1 MALNLD
7 DLKDQMGTQFRHSWE
22 QFQESSLYNQL
33 KDRYE
38 NLTPLAQKLSIV
50 GIVLLFTLIVFSIPW
65 GFYSQS
71 SQYISEFEGKRN
83 IIRDLLKVSREAH
96 DNPDIPVPPPLES
109 VKNQIDTTLK
119 AAQLIP
125 EQMKGIEIVTEK
137 SDIVPATLSKG
148 ILRVSLAK
156 LNLRQIVDLGYAMQ
170 AINSSLKMKDLSIEA
185 NLQNPKYFDVV
196 FKLIALNVPQ
206 EPLPA
211 PPEVEEP
218 KNKGARKKPVKKEEE

>member
-1 MALNLD
+1 MAFNID
-7 DLKDQMGTQFRHSWE
+7 DLKDQFGSSLRQSWE

-38 NLTPLAQKLSIV
+38 NLTPLAQKLSII
-50 GIVLLFTLIVFSIPW
+50 GIVLLFGLIVFSIPW

-71 SQYISEFEGKRN
+71 SQYVSDFESKRN

-96 DNPDIPVPPPLES
+96 DNPDIPVPPLLES
-109 VKNQIDTTLK
+109 AKSQIDTSLK

-125 EQMKGIEIVTEK
+125 EQMKGIEILTEK
-137 SDIVPATLSKG
+137 SDLVPSTLSNG
-148 ILRVSLAK
+148 VLRVSLAK
-156 LNLRQIVDLGYAMQ
+156 LNLRQIVDLGYQMQ
-170 AINSSLKMKDLSIEA
+170 AINSSLKMKDLLIEA

-211 PPEVEEP
+211 PPEPEEP
-218 KNKGARKKPVKKEEE
+218 KGKNARKKPVKKEED